1 MNILPDIPRL
11 YTALAE
17 WLACVICILT
27 LRRRF
32 SKVETTVCAVVWLAA
47 LGVFLQVTGSVP
59 LAWWIPCMAAAVGM
73 MYSFLYLCCDVSA
86 LEAGYCCARAFLL
99 AEFAASLEWQIHCLL
114 WRQSS
119 AWAPRSLLLLAV
131 IYAVVYGFIFR
142 FDLKRFLRNRN
153 LGITRRALGSAVV
166 MALAAFAVSNFS
178 FTREG
183 SATMD
188 IFYIRTLVD
197 LAGVLVLSIQQEQL
211 MEASLHRE
219 LEAMDNVLHRQ
230 YEQYQQSKESIRLIN
245 RHCHDLK
252 LQIAAIRAEQD
263 PGKQAAAL
271 DQMESGIRMYEAQN
285 KTGNPVLD
293 TLLTAKSLYCQQHDI
308 NFTCVADGHLL
319 DFMPTGDICTIVG
332 TALDNATESVQTLAD
347 PEKRLIRVAIYAQH
361 GFVMLRFENYCETE
375 VKLDADGMP
384 PHGYGVRTVRAAA
397 QKYSGTVTVH
407 CEDNWFILR
416 ILLPHRPAGGSGIQQ
431 K

>member
-1 MNILPDIPRL
+1 MGHEPLP
-11 YTALAE
+11 
-17 WLACVICILT
+17 
-27 LRRRF
+27 
-32 SKVETTVCAVVWLAA
+32 
-47 LGVFLQVTGSVP
+47 
-59 LAWWIPCMAAAVGM
+59 
-73 MYSFLYLCCDVSA
+73 
-86 LEAGYCCARAFLL
+86 
-99 AEFAASLEWQIHCLL
+99 
-114 WRQSS
+114 
-119 AWAPRSLLLLAV
+119 LLLLIV
-131 IYAVVYGFIFR
+131 IYAGVYGFVYR
-142 FDLKRFLRNRN
+142 FEFHRVRRRPE
-153 LGITRRALGSAVV
+153 LGITRRALSSAVV
-166 MALAAFAVSNFS
+166 MALAAFAVSNAAFAQ
-178 FTREG
+178 TGE
-183 SATMD
+183 ATMD
-188 IFYIRTLVD
+188 LFYIRTLVD

-230 YEQYQQSKESIRLIN
+230 YEQYQQSRESIRLIN

-263 PGKQAAAL
+263 PGKQAASL
-271 DQMESGIRMYEAQN
+271 DEMESGIRMYEAQN

-347 PEKRLIRVAIYAQH
+347 PEKRLIRTAIYAQH

-397 QKYSGTVTVH
+397 EKYGGTVTVH

-416 ILLPHRPAGGSGIQQ
+416 VLLPHRSEKTGKAQQ
-431 K
+431 

>member
-1 MNILPDIPRL
+1 MILPDIPRQ

-17 WLACVICILT
+17 WLACLLYILA

-32 SKVETTVCAVVWLAA
+32 GRTATAVSAGFWLAG
-47 LGVFLQVTGSVP
+47 LSLFLQLTGNVP
-59 LAWWIPCMAAAVGM
+59 IAWWIPCMAAAVAA
-73 MYSFLYLCCDVSA
+73 MYAFLYLCCSVNA
-86 LEAGYCCARAFLL
+86 REAGYCCARAFIL

-114 WRQSS
+114 WPQSG
-119 AWAPRSLLLLAV
+119 AREPRSLILLLLV
-131 IYAVVYGFIFR
+131 YGLVYGFVYRFEFR
-142 FDLKRFLRNRN
+142 RVRKNPE
-153 LGITRRALGSAVV
+153 LGITRRALCSAVV
-166 MALAAFAVSNFS
+166 MALAAFAVSNFA
-178 FTREG
+178 FARAGTV
-183 SATMD
+183 TMD
-188 IFYIRTLVD
+188 VFYIRTLVD

-230 YEQYQQSKESIRLIN
+230 YEQYQQSRESIRLIN

-252 LQIAAIRAEQD
+252 MQIAAIRAEQD
-263 PGKQAAAL
+263 PGKKAAAL
-271 DQMESGIRMYEAQN
+271 DEMESGIQMYEAQN
-285 KTGNPVLD
+285 KTGNAVLD

-361 GFVMLRFENYCETE
+361 GFVMLRFENYCEIP
-375 VKLDADGMP
+375 VQLDADGMP

-397 QKYSGTVTVH
+397 EKYSGTVTVH

-416 ILLPHRPAGGSGIQQ
+416 ILLPNRT
-431 K
+431 